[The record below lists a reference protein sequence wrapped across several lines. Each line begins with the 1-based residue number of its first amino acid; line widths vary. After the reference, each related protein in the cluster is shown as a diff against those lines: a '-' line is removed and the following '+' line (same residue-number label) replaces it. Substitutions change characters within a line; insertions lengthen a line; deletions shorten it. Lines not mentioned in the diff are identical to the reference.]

1 MVCFSLFFNYGSNIL
16 AFLFILI
23 NRKNFKYYYNKY
35 NSYSFLPVIKKNSSN
50 ILAVHE
56 THKTGYI

>member
-23 NRKNFKYYYNKY
+23 NRKHFKYYYNKY
-35 NSYSFLPVIKKNSSN
+35 NSYSFIPVIKKN

-56 THKTGYI
+56 THETGYI